1 MKGEDNQQLPR
12 VDQSA
17 IKVSQASMILVLLIG
32 FILDLWPLIAAV
44 AVINFL
50 GVIDPSLNLWRQL
63 YLRVLKPAGWVKP
76 SVIPDHHEPHLFAKA
91 VGGVLAT
98 VASVLLALDLP
109 IAGWVVT
116 WILIFLAALNLF
128 LGFCLGCF
136 TYYQLNRLGVPG
148 FGQSPIEEAT

>member
-1 MKGEDNQQLPR
+1 
-12 VDQSA
+12 VDQSV

-32 FILDLWPLIAAV
+32 FILDLWPLVAAV

-63 YLRVLKPAGWVKP
+63 YLRILKPAGWVKP
-76 SVIPDHHEPHLFAKA
+76 NVISDHHEPHLFAKA

-98 VASVLLALDLP
+98 VAAILLVLGLP
-109 IAGWVVT
+109 VAGWVVT
-116 WILIFLAALNLF
+116 WILISLAALNLF

-136 TYYQLNRLGVPG
+136 TYYQLTRLGVPG
-148 FGQSPIEEAT
+148 FSQSPIEEVS